1 VSRDD
6 PSEGALVY
14 PKMPVPKRESDPRVS
29 RSMKGGG
36 VNKKLIALCA
46 GAAVGGGALGF
57 VARGGGDS
65 GKLKDD
71 IAELEKKQ
79 AASKERADEAEKERD
94 VAQKSRSEAEAKLK
108 DAMASQ
114 KDLADKVADND
125 KKAKDTAAAQAKLKG
140 AIDKS
145 SGSVSAEGDEIH
157 LKLVDRVL
165 FKIGDDQLTDS
176 GKKVLD
182 KVALALKDLPD
193 KQIWVQGH
201 TDDQPIYVAPK
212 APPKGPPPK
221 KGPSGV
227 GPPVQPVRFIT
238 NWELSAARA
247 LTVVHYL
254 QDSAKIDPRRLAA
267 VAFSQYHPI
276 SRDKA
281 MNRRIELVLAPR
293 KEVLQK

>member
-1 VSRDD
+1 MV
-6 PSEGALVY
+6 VY
-14 PKMPVPKRESDPRVS
+14 PKMPLPPKRESDPRVS

-57 VARGGGDS
+57 VARGGGGDT

-79 AASKERADEAEKERD
+79 TASKQRADDAEKERD
-94 VAQKSRSEAEAKLK
+94 RAQTARVEAEGKLK
-108 DAMASQ
+108 EAMASQ
-114 KDLADKVADND
+114 KELADKVADTE
-125 KKAKDTAAAQAKLKG
+125 KKAKDTAATQAKLKG
-140 AIDKS
+140 AFDKS
-145 SGSVSAEGDEIH
+145 SGSISAEGDEIH

-165 FKIGDDQLTDS
+165 FKTGDDQLTDS

-182 KVALALKDLPD
+182 KLAGALKDLPD

-201 TDDQPIYVAPK
+201 TDDQPIFVTPK
-212 APPKGPPPK
+212 AQPKAPPPK
-221 KGPSGV
+221 KGAKPT
-227 GPPVQPVRFIT
+227 PPAPTPQPVRFIT

-254 QDSAKIDPRRLAA
+254 QDTAKIDPKRLAA

-276 SRDKA
+276 SRDKS

-293 KEVLQK
+293 KEILQK

>member
-1 VSRDD
+1 MV
-6 PSEGALVY
+6 VY
-14 PKMPVPKRESDPRVS
+14 PKMPLPPKRESDPRVS
-29 RSMKGGG
+29 RPMKGGG

-57 VARGGGDS
+57 VARGGGGDT

-79 AASKERADEAEKERD
+79 TASKQRADDAEKERD
-94 VAQKSRSEAEAKLK
+94 RAQAARVEAEGKLK

-114 KDLADKVADND
+114 KELADKVADSE
-125 KKAKDTAAAQAKLKG
+125 KKAKDTAATQAKLKG
-140 AIDKS
+140 AFDKS
-145 SGSVSAEGDEIH
+145 SGSISAEGDEIH

-165 FKIGDDQLTDS
+165 FKTGDDQLTDS

-182 KVALALKDLPD
+182 KLAGALKDLPD

-201 TDDQPIYVAPK
+201 TDDQPIYVTPKPQPK
-212 APPKGPPPK
+212 APPPK
-221 KGPSGV
+221 KGAKPT
-227 GPPVQPVRFIT
+227 PTPTPQPVRFIT

-254 QDSAKIDPRRLAA
+254 QDTAKLDPKRLAA

-276 SRDKA
+276 SRDRA